1 MPTFAEVGH
10 TIAQNLEA
18 LNKPGVLSVR
28 PGYRVEGGWPVGDPI
43 IIAVVGAKKGETAS
57 YGLPAQIG
65 GVPVEVRDASP
76 LGRLK
81 ATRPET
87 YAAVAERTRIE
98 QRAPDFPFEHV
109 FASPSGAPAEVAAA
123 RGPRKEQIPYEPAPP
138 PLDPITDRLSVICHA
153 SPDAGW
159 PTLKAFF
166 ERTQQKLTVGI
177 YDFTSAHIL
186 SGLEN
191 ALRSGGN
198 TRTLSLVLDHPTRNP
213 SADQSDEQTE
223 VSLKSDLGNSLSF
236 AWAPVRSSPEVREW
250 IFPSAYHIKV
260 AVRDSAE
267 MWLSSGNWNNSNQP
281 EDAPLNDPDP
291 AHAAETFK
299 KSDRDWHVIIAS
311 PQLAQLY
318 RPICSTTRNRHCR
331 PRAGQWLRPIWRRLP
346 SRLSILPRPIRRRRL
361 RVRQRAILRRC
372 RSPSR

>member
-10 TIAQNLEA
+10 TIAQNLSA

-109 FASPSGAPAEVAAA
+109 FAAPSGAPAEAAAA

-191 ALRSGGN
+191 ALTSGGN
-198 TRTLSLVLDHPTRNP
+198 TRALSLVLDHPTRNP

-223 VSLKSDLGNSLSF
+223 AVVKKRSRQFAVVCLGAGAVEPRSPRMDFSVGLSHQGRG
-236 AWAPVRSSPEVREW
+236 ARQRRN
-250 IFPSAYHIKV
+250 V
-260 AVRDSAE
+260 AVERQLE
-267 MWLSSGNWNNSNQP
+267 QL
-281 EDAPLNDPDP
+281 EP
-291 AHAAETFK
+291 A
-299 KSDRDWHVIIAS
+299 
-311 PQLAQLY
+311 
-318 RPICSTTRNRHCR
+318 
-331 PRAGQWLRPIWRRLP
+331 
-346 SRLSILPRPIRRRRL
+346 RRRSRK
-361 RVRQRAILRRC
+361 RSRSRARR
-372 RSPSR
+372 RDL